1 MAHKRHR
8 DNAHQT
14 AFIAGVSATLAND
27 VLEFLRPLRGF
38 F

>member
-8 DNAHQT
+8 DNAQK
-14 AFIAGVSATLAND
+14 IRQATLAND